1 MKFHGIL
8 TIEDRDSLG
17 DTVVV
22 AGTDVGPLRERA
34 LVSLNFDSD
43 AANVVGRVTAVVPV
57 LDPGEETD
65 PELQQLAGGK
75 PFIKIEVDIPGME
88 RTKGRELLQ
97 ALQLSDPG
105 TPWEGRAFTF
115 GIGGTVLKKEEVA
128 GGGSIIRKCVVK
140 EVVITQHGVHPAQRV
155 IAGPLKTG

>member
-8 TIEDRDSLG
+8 TIEDRDTMG

-57 LDPGEETD
+57 LDPGAETD
-65 PELQQLAGGK
+65 PELQRLADGK

-88 RTKGRELLQ
+88 RTKGRDLLR
-97 ALQLSDPG
+97 ALQLSGAG
-105 TPWEGRAFTF
+105 TPWEGKAFTF
-115 GIGGTVLKKEEVA
+115 GIGGTVLERTPD
-128 GGGSIIRKCVVK
+128 GDGSIIRKCLVK

-155 IAGPLKTG
+155 LSGPLKEG